1 MAVYVVSNNLYLQEG
16 MTALIRSTGTKV
28 IKAGIHDLPF
38 DLLSFED
45 IIILHLSPDSK
56 NYARIISSL
65 NRLTKLIN
73 RLTKLMVVQTSM
85 NLLCCHADHIINAK
99 DSLSNLKQATLNL
112 LKTIKSKIN
121 DGPLLS
127 RIENIILNYALAG
140 KSVNAIAH
148 ILKLPPKRVYDY
160 RSRACKR
167 LGGKKIHDLLLIQ
180 EIFN

>member
-1 MAVYVVSNNLYLQEG
+1 MAVYIVSNNLYLQEG

-65 NRLTKLIN
+65 NRLTKL
-73 RLTKLMVVQTSM
+73 MVVQTSM

-127 RIENIILNYALAG
+127 RIENIIINYALAG

>member
-65 NRLTKLIN
+65 NRLTKL
-73 RLTKLMVVQTSM
+73 MVVQTSM
-85 NLLCCHADHIINAK
+85 NLLFCHADHIINAK

-127 RIENIILNYALAG
+127 RIENIIINYALAG

>member
-65 NRLTKLIN
+65 N

>member
-65 NRLTKLIN
+65 NRLTKL
-73 RLTKLMVVQTSM
+73 MVVQTSM

-121 DGPLLS
+121 DSPLLS
-127 RIENIILNYALAG
+127 RIENIIINYALAG

>member
-65 NRLTKLIN
+65 NRLTKL
-73 RLTKLMVVQTSM
+73 MVVQTSM

-127 RIENIILNYALAG
+127 RIENIIINYALAG

-167 LGGKKIHDLLLIQ
+167 LGGKKIHDILLIQ

>member
-65 NRLTKLIN
+65 N

-180 EIFN
+180 EIF

>member
-65 NRLTKLIN
+65 NRLTKL
-73 RLTKLMVVQTSM
+73 MVVQTSM

-127 RIENIILNYALAG
+127 RIENIIINYALAG

-167 LGGKKIHDLLLIQ
+167 LGGKK
-180 EIFN
+180 FTTFC

>member
-45 IIILHLSPDSK
+45 IITLHLSPDSK

-65 NRLTKLIN
+65 N

-127 RIENIILNYALAG
+127 RIENIIINYALAG

>member
-65 NRLTKLIN
+65 NRLTKL
-73 RLTKLMVVQTSM
+73 MVVQTSM

-127 RIENIILNYALAG
+127 RIENIIINYALAG

-148 ILKLPPKRVYDY
+148 
-160 RSRACKR
+160 
-167 LGGKKIHDLLLIQ
+167 
-180 EIFN
+180 

>member
-65 NRLTKLIN
+65 NRLTKL
-73 RLTKLMVVQTSM
+73 MVVQTSM

-127 RIENIILNYALAG
+127 RIENIIINYALAG
-140 KSVNAIAH
+140 KKVNAIAH

>member
-56 NYARIISSL
+56 NYTRIISSL
-65 NRLTKLIN
+65 N

-127 RIENIILNYALAG
+127 RIENIIINYALAG

>member
-1 MAVYVVSNNLYLQEG
+1 MAVYVVNNNLYLQEG

-65 NRLTKLIN
+65 NRLTKL
-73 RLTKLMVVQTSM
+73 MVVQTSM

-127 RIENIILNYALAG
+127 RIENIIINYALAG

>member
-16 MTALIRSTGTKV
+16 MTALIRSTGTEV
-28 IKAGIHDLPF
+28 IKADIHSLPF

-56 NYARIISSL
+56 NCAKIISSL
-65 NRLTKLIN
+65 NRLTKL
-73 RLTKLMVVQTSM
+73 MVIQTSM
-85 NLLCCHADHIINAK
+85 NLLCCHADLIINAK
-99 DSLSNLKQATLNL
+99 DSLFNLKQATLNL
-112 LKTIKSKIN
+112 LKTIKSKVN
-121 DGPLLS
+121 NGPLLS
-127 RIENIILNYALAG
+127 HIENIVINYALAG

-160 RSRACKR
+160 RSRACKK

>member
-65 NRLTKLIN
+65 NRLTKL
-73 RLTKLMVVQTSM
+73 MVVQTSM

-127 RIENIILNYALAG
+127 RIENIIINYALA
-140 KSVNAIAH
+140 
-148 ILKLPPKRVYDY
+148 
-160 RSRACKR
+160 
-167 LGGKKIHDLLLIQ
+167 
-180 EIFN
+180 

>member
-65 NRLTKLIN
+65 NRLTKL
-73 RLTKLMVVQTSM
+73 MVVQTSM

-99 DSLSNLKQATLNL
+99 DSLSNLKQKTLNL

-127 RIENIILNYALAG
+127 RIENIIINYALAG
-140 KSVNAIAH
+140 KNVNAIAH

>member
-65 NRLTKLIN
+65 NRLTKL
-73 RLTKLMVVQTSM
+73 MVVQTSM

-127 RIENIILNYALAG
+127 RIENIIINYALTG
-140 KSVNAIAH
+140 KNVNAIAH

>member
-65 NRLTKLIN
+65 NRLTKF
-73 RLTKLMVVQTSM
+73 MVVQTSM

-127 RIENIILNYALAG
+127 RIENIIINYALAG

>member
-65 NRLTKLIN
+65 N

-167 LGGKKIHDLLLIQ
+167 LGGKK
-180 EIFN
+180 FTTFC

>member
-65 NRLTKLIN
+65 NRLTKL
-73 RLTKLMVVQTSM
+73 MVVQTSM

-127 RIENIILNYALAG
+127 RIENIIINYALAG

-148 ILKLPPKRVYDY
+148 ILK
-160 RSRACKR
+160 
-167 LGGKKIHDLLLIQ
+167 
-180 EIFN
+180 

>member
-65 NRLTKLIN
+65 NRLTKL
-73 RLTKLMVVQTSM
+73 MVVQTSM

-127 RIENIILNYALAG
+127 RIENIIINYALSG

>member
-65 NRLTKLIN
+65 NRLTKL
-73 RLTKLMVVQTSM
+73 MVVQTSM

-127 RIENIILNYALAG
+127 RIENIIINYALAG

>member
-65 NRLTKLIN
+65 NRLTKL
-73 RLTKLMVVQTSM
+73 MVVQTSM

-99 DSLSNLKQATLNL
+99 DSLSNLKQARLNL

-127 RIENIILNYALAG
+127 RIENIIINYALAG

>member
-65 NRLTKLIN
+65 NRLTKL
-73 RLTKLMVVQTSM
+73 MVVQTSM

-121 DGPLLS
+121 DDPLLS

>member
-65 NRLTKLIN
+65 NRLTKL
-73 RLTKLMVVQTSM
+73 MVVQTSM

-127 RIENIILNYALAG
+127 RIENIIINYALAG

-167 LGGKKIHDLLLIQ
+167 LGGKKIHNLLLIQ

>member
-65 NRLTKLIN
+65 NRLTKL
-73 RLTKLMVVQTSM
+73 MVVQTSM

-99 DSLSNLKQATLNL
+99 DSLSNIKQATLNL
-112 LKTIKSKIN
+112 LKTIKSKI
-121 DGPLLS
+121 
-127 RIENIILNYALAG
+127 
-140 KSVNAIAH
+140 
-148 ILKLPPKRVYDY
+148 
-160 RSRACKR
+160 
-167 LGGKKIHDLLLIQ
+167 
-180 EIFN
+180 

>member
-65 NRLTKLIN
+65 NRLTKL
-73 RLTKLMVVQTSM
+73 MVVQTSM

-127 RIENIILNYALAG
+127 RIENIIINYALAR

-148 ILKLPPKRVYDY
+148 ILKLPPKRVYDH

>member
-65 NRLTKLIN
+65 NRLTKL
-73 RLTKLMVVQTSM
+73 MVVQTSM

-127 RIENIILNYALAG
+127 RIENIIINYALAG
-140 KSVNAIAH
+140 KSVNAIAY

>member
-65 NRLTKLIN
+65 NRLTKL
-73 RLTKLMVVQTSM
+73 MVVQTSM

-127 RIENIILNYALAG
+127 RIENIIINYALAG

-167 LGGKKIHDLLLIQ
+167 LGEKKIHDLLLIQ

>member
-28 IKAGIHDLPF
+28 IKAGIHDLTF

-65 NRLTKLIN
+65 N

-127 RIENIILNYALAG
+127 RIENIIINYALAG

>member
-45 IIILHLSPDSK
+45 IIILHLSSDSK

-65 NRLTKLIN
+65 N

-127 RIENIILNYALAG
+127 RIENIIINYALAG

>member
-45 IIILHLSPDSK
+45 IIILHLSPGSK

-65 NRLTKLIN
+65 N

-127 RIENIILNYALAG
+127 RIENIIINYALAG

>member
-65 NRLTKLIN
+65 NRLTKL
-73 RLTKLMVVQTSM
+73 MVVQTSM

-127 RIENIILNYALAG
+127 RIENIIINY
-140 KSVNAIAH
+140 
-148 ILKLPPKRVYDY
+148 
-160 RSRACKR
+160 
-167 LGGKKIHDLLLIQ
+167 
-180 EIFN
+180 

>member
-65 NRLTKLIN
+65 NRLTKL
-73 RLTKLMVVQTSM
+73 MVVQTSM

-127 RIENIILNYALAG
+127 RIKNIIINYALAG

>member
-65 NRLTKLIN
+65 NRLTKL
-73 RLTKLMVVQTSM
+73 MVVQTSM

-127 RIENIILNYALAG
+127 RIENIIINYALAG

-167 LGGKKIHDLLLIQ
+167 LSGKKIHDLLLIQ

>member
-56 NYARIISSL
+56 KYARIISSL
-65 NRLTKLIN
+65 N

-127 RIENIILNYALAG
+127 RIENIIINYALAG

>member
-65 NRLTKLIN
+65 NRLTKL
-73 RLTKLMVVQTSM
+73 MVVQTSM
-85 NLLCCHADHIINAK
+85 NLLCCYADHIINAK

-127 RIENIILNYALAG
+127 RIENIIINYALAG